1 MYLARR
7 DVIVNFV
14 RKSLLDGNDI
24 KLESGELVSINKILK
39 YLVMLYN
46 DNSYFNFCVVLSKL
60 MIQNNLLKFT
70 SSYTF
75 HERHDITIVH
85 PM

>member
-1 MYLARR
+1 MLIYQVFPMYLARR

-39 YLVMLYN
+39 YLVMLYA
-46 DNSYFNFCVVLSKL
+46 
-60 MIQNNLLKFT
+60 I
-70 SSYTF
+70 
-75 HERHDITIVH
+75 
-85 PM
+85 